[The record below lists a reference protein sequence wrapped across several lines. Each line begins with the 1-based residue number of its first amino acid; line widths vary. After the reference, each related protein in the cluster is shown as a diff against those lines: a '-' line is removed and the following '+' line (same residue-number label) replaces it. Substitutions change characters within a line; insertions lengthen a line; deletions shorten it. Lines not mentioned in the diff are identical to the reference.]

1 MSEDMSTS
9 VSNFTHRY
17 KFWFYFRKGL
27 FQILFPILLAFMT
40 FCDFVKQSGQSHNSY
55 AYYYLYFYTSLIL
68 FLYSGMNRILEF
80 IFSLCAD
87 DIIFKKEINLSHTT
101 PQLLISSNLAREH
114 DGPSCEHYI
123 IIVKKIFKLRYSK
136 SLFFAYVTTIC
147 WFLGIDCPI
156 LIPNDIAKKLG
167 NIKNNLTIDNEDS
180 FMRTTLTNLYSYHP
194 RFYEVTPI
202 IDEDYDEN
210 LLDSL
215 EDGLVPK
222 RVITKMDKT
231 ICDMQKE
238 LFNKE
243 NDIDFPNVV

>member
-1 MSEDMSTS
+1 MSTA

-27 FQILFPILLAFMT
+27 FQVLFPILLTFMT
-40 FCDFVKQSGQSHNSY
+40 FCDFVKQSGQLQNGY
-55 AYYYLYFYTSLIL
+55 AYYNLYFYTSLIL
-68 FLYSGMNRILEF
+68 FLYTGMNRILEF
-80 IFSLCAD
+80 IFSLCSD
-87 DIIFKKEINLSHTT
+87 DIIFKKEIDLTRTT
-101 PQLLISSNLAREH
+101 PQLLLSSNLTREH
-114 DGPSCEHYI
+114 DTVSDEHYI

-136 SLFFAYVTTIC
+136 SLFFTYVTTIC
-147 WFLGIDCPI
+147 WFLGIDSPI
-156 LIPNDIAKKLG
+156 LIPHDIAKKLG
-167 NIKNNLTIDNEDS
+167 NIKNNLTLDNEDS
-180 FMRTTLTNLYSYHP
+180 IMQTTLTNLYSYHP
-194 RFYEVTPI
+194 RFYEVKPI
-202 IDEDYDEN
+202 MDDDDDN